1 MGVPMVVLTVVLMG
15 TVGELPVT
23 KLEDG
28 LRGHLTGSL
37 ERSLVADLSASLPV
51 SLKVEMT

>member
-28 LRGHLTGSL
+28 LTGHLTGSL
-37 ERSLVADLSASLPV
+37 ERSLIVDLIASLPV
-51 SLKVEMT
+51 SLRAELT

>member
-1 MGVPMVVLTVVLMG
+1 MVVLTVVLMG